1 MSDADPHDEL
11 VHGLAR
17 PSFVRELES
26 DLALE
31 SITLA
36 PTIGVTARRVGVVAD
51 THCASA
57 DGSDIPGTLLR
68 ALEGCD
74 LILHCGD
81 ITHFGTLDR
90 LATVAPV
97 IAVRSAA
104 DPAPDGLRL
113 HDGPILVRAGRTLI
127 GMAADLPALIE
138 PSELFGT
145 DVDIALSGTSHVPH
159 VARVGATL
167 VVNPGSPTIPL
178 SSAGPTAAT
187 IILDGAQSAATI
199 IHLPGGQP

>member
-1 MSDADPHDEL
+1 MSHADPHEEL

-26 DLALE
+26 DLALM
-31 SITLA
+31 STA
-36 PTIGVTARRVGVVAD
+36 MFPTIGVTAQRVGVVAD
-51 THCASA
+51 THCVSA
-57 DGSDIPGTLLR
+57 DGSDLPGTLLQ

-81 ITHFGTLDR
+81 ITHVGTLNR

-113 HDGPILVRAGRTLI
+113 HNGPILVRAGRTLI
-127 GMAADLPALIE
+127 GMVADLPPLIE

-145 DVDIALSGTSHVPH
+145 DIDVALSGTSHVPH
-159 VARVGATL
+159 VARVGSTL

-178 SSAGPTAAT
+178 SSSGPTAAT
-187 IILDGAQSAATI
+187 IDLDGARSTATI